1 MTVNEIK
8 FEVAMARAEM
18 TKQQVA
24 EAAGITQEQIEQM
37 EIPFE

>member
-24 EAAGITQEQIEQM
+24 EAAGISRSKAI
-37 EIPFE
+37 I